1 MLAGAADIGDVGEAP
16 VPIAAANGNT
26 NLIVVGLRANP
37 GSSGNYYLITQPG
50 SEIKTVADLRGKKVA
65 YPPGTGRHMIV
76 AAILADNG
84 LSLADDVTPVELA
97 GSEVA
102 PTFAAGAVDA
112 AIVLGYQWY
121 NLGEPPILA
130 DGKGY
135 NTGIN
140 ALIVKKGALDDPVKA
155 AAIGDYVRRAAA
167 ADNQVIKD
175 PTEWIKQNYVE
186 QQGLTFE
193 QGKALVDDS
202 GTGAYYPIDAKST
215 ALFQKVADGLLATG
229 GITTA
234 VDISTQLDPR
244 YNDLVTAQ
252 NEADGITLPPL

>member
-1 MLAGAADIGDVGEAP
+1 M
-16 VPIAAANGNT
+16 
-26 NLIVVGLRANP
+26 
-37 GSSGNYYLITQPG
+37 
-50 SEIKTVADLRGKKVA
+50 
-65 YPPGTGRHMIV
+65 
-76 AAILADNG
+76 
-84 LSLADDVTPVELA
+84 
-97 GSEVA
+97 
-102 PTFAAGAVDA
+102 
-112 AIVLGYQWY
+112 LGYQWY

-135 NTGIN
+135 NYRHQRPDRQGGRPRRPGQGGRHRR
-140 ALIVKKGALDDPVKA
+140 L
-155 AAIGDYVRRAAA
+155 RAARRGRR
-167 ADNQVIKD
+167 QPGHQG
-175 PTEWIKQNYVE
+175 PTPTWIKQNYVE

-193 QGKALVDDS
+193 QGKALVDDA